1 MWRRSLA
8 KELEYPD
15 PADTDYNGR
24 AAPADAAAVTARSVS
39 LPQQQALDGHLQ
51 ALRALSEA
59 GAITIG
65 DAVNLA
71 VLEEMLRDPTTL
83 MHAED
88 LQVT

>member
-1 MWRRSLA
+1 M
-8 KELEYPD
+8 EYPD

-24 AAPADAAAVTARSVS
+24 PAAADAAAVTARSVS
-39 LPQQQALDGHLQ
+39 PAQQQALDAHLQ

-71 VLEEMLRDPTTL
+71 VLEEMT
-83 MHAED
+83 A
-88 LQVT
+88 